1 VIEGVRGGKLRVMVK
16 RFRFLQGG
24 FQGYVAGIS
33 NVTRMRREKEGPTV
47 RPGLSLTLHVTII
60 CCPIPTST

>member
-1 VIEGVRGGKLRVMVK
+1 MIECVRGGKLRVMVK
-16 RFRFLQGG
+16 RCRFLQGG
-24 FQGYVAGIS
+24 FQGYVAGIR
-33 NVTRMRREKEGPTV
+33 NVMRREKEGPTV